1 MTTDLITI
9 KQVTKTYGSKSKE
22 ITALKDISLSI
33 PKGTTL
39 GIIGESGSGKT
50 TLGKVVA
57 GIESPTSGEIDYNGQ
72 VVHKLKSA
80 HRRDFLQKVQFIFQ
94 DSTAALNPRW
104 KVRDSVTEGYIS
116 FGLGDKGLKD
126 KVAGDALER
135 VGLDR
140 RYIDRY
146 PHEFSGGQR
155 QRIAIARALLCE
167 PEVLILDEP
176 ISALDVSL
184 QIQIVHLLQ
193 KIQKEQGYTYLF
205 IAHDL
210 PMVHYLCEK
219 VAVLYKGELVE
230 FGNTDEVFCNP
241 QHSYTKTL
249 LASTPKISG

>member
-1 MTTDLITI
+1 M
-9 KQVTKTYGSKSKE
+9 
-22 ITALKDISLSI
+22 
-33 PKGTTL
+33 
-39 GIIGESGSGKT
+39 
-50 TLGKVVA
+50 
-57 GIESPTSGEIDYNGQ
+57 
-72 VVHKLKSA
+72 
-80 HRRDFLQKVQFIFQ
+80 
-94 DSTAALNPRW
+94 
-104 KVRDSVTEGYIS
+104 
-116 FGLGDKGLKD
+116 KD

-219 VAVLYKGELVE
+219 WL
-230 FGNTDEVFCNP
+230 
-241 QHSYTKTL
+241 SYIKENL
-249 LASTPKISG
+249 LNLEIRMKYSVIHNILIQKHY

>member
-1 MTTDLITI
+1 MTTEFITV
-9 KQVTKTYGSKSKE
+9 KQVTKIYGSKEKGLA
-22 ITALKDISLSI
+22 ALKDISLSI

-50 TLGKVVA
+50 TLGKLIA
-57 GIESPTSGEIDYNGQ
+57 GIEKPSSGEIAYNGQ
-72 VVHKLKSA
+72 IVHALNRKEK
-80 HRRDFLQKVQFIFQ
+80 RDFLQKVQFIFQ

-104 KVRDSVTEGYIS
+104 KIRDSVAEGYIS
-116 FGLGDKGLKD
+116 FGLGDKKEKD

-140 RYIDRY
+140 RYIERY

-155 QRIAIARALLCE
+155 QRIAIARALICE

-184 QIQIVHLLQ
+184 QIQIVHFLQ
-193 KIQKEQGYTYLF
+193 QIQREQGYTYLF

-219 VAVLYKGELVE
+219 VAVMYKGELVE
-230 FGNTDEVFCNP
+230 FGDTDEVFRNP
-241 QHSYTKTL
+241 QHFYTKTL
-249 LASTPKISG
+249 LESTPKISG

>member
-1 MTTDLITI
+1 M
-9 KQVTKTYGSKSKE
+9 
-22 ITALKDISLSI
+22 ISYRKYSLFFKI
-33 PKGTTL
+33 P
-39 GIIGESGSGKT
+39 
-50 TLGKVVA
+50 
-57 GIESPTSGEIDYNGQ
+57 Q
-72 VVHKLKSA
+72 Q
-80 HRRDFLQKVQFIFQ
+80 R
-94 DSTAALNPRW
+94 LNPRW

-184 QIQIVHLLQ
+184 QIQIVH
-193 KIQKEQGYTYLF
+193 
-205 IAHDL
+205 
-210 PMVHYLCEK
+210 
-219 VAVLYKGELVE
+219 
-230 FGNTDEVFCNP
+230 
-241 QHSYTKTL
+241 
-249 LASTPKISG
+249 

>member
-1 MTTDLITI
+1 MMTDLITV

-50 TLGKVVA
+50 TLGKLIA

-72 VVHKLKSA
+72 VVHMLKSA
-80 HRRDFLQKVQFIFQ
+80 HKRDFLQKVQFIFQ

-104 KVRDSVTEGYIS
+104 KIRDSVTEGYIS

-184 QIQIVHLLQ
+184 QIQ
-193 KIQKEQGYTYLF
+193 KEQGYTYLF

-230 FGNTDEVFCNP
+230 FGNTDEVFRNP